1 VMQEQQVT
9 IEGER
14 FALEPPFLVIA
25 TQNPLELEGTYPLPE
40 AQLDR
45 FLMRLRV
52 GYPTPDDEQ
61 EILLR
66 RRQRRQD
73 HMDMPAVVT
82 RAELLAMQ
90 AALEDVFVS
99 PDIDRY
105 LIELTHATRR
115 DSRVQIGASPR
126 GSLALMKLAR
136 THAALRGRDFVTPD
150 DVKRMA
156 IPALAHRLILRPEL
170 WITKVVEEDIIQDLL
185 NKVPTPKT
193 EA

>member
-1 VMQEQQVT
+1 MQEQQVT

-25 TQNPLELEGTYPLPE
+25 TMNPLELEGTYPLPE

-61 EILLR
+61 EILR
-66 RRQRRQD
+66 RRRKRRQD

-105 LIELTHATRR
+105 MIELTHATRR

-136 THAALRGRDFVTPD
+136 THAALLGRDFVTPD
-150 DVKRMA
+150 DVKR
-156 IPALAHRLILRPEL
+156 LAVLR
-170 WITKVVEEDIIQDLL
+170 
-185 NKVPTPKT
+185 
-193 EA
+193 

>member
-1 VMQEQQVT
+1 
-9 IEGER
+9 
-14 FALEPPFLVIA
+14 VIA

-61 EILLR
+61 EILR
-66 RRQRRQD
+66 RWRQRRQD
-73 HMDMPAVVT
+73 HLDMRSVVT
-82 RAELLAMQ
+82 RAELLSMQ
-90 AALEDVFVS
+90 GALEDVFVS

-105 LIELTHATRR
+105 IIELTHATRR

-156 IPALAHRLILRPEL
+156 VPALAHRLILRPEL